1 MFKLFFNCWS
11 IDLYRRVSI
20 VRLFMMKK
28 TVNSL
33 LQVSLSYNAKKALV
47 KGITV
52 GAATALIYLAIVI
65 ITTPNL
71 PASATINAAFKINS
85 IVIIGLALGVGIQ
98 FFLTSYSKGLGC
110 RLDNRRKG
118 IFGGGSGST
127 VLSSFFSFFSLVPL
141 GCCGSWLL
149 ILSML
154 PSIFG
159 SSLSAVLIEYSK
171 LLSYMGLAI
180 VFGFAGLSALKLKKE
195 LEDRNKNFNQLND
208 QHLTRGNNNNK
219 KRKKEVR
226 I

>member
-1 MFKLFFNCWS
+1 
-11 IDLYRRVSI
+11 
-20 VRLFMMKK
+20 MK
-28 TVNSL
+28 NSSH
-33 LQVSLSYNAKKALV
+33 QVFLSYNAKKALM

-52 GAATALIYLAIVI
+52 GAVTAVIYLAIVI

-71 PASATINAAFKINS
+71 PAIAAINAAFKVNS
-85 IVIIGLALGVGIQ
+85 IVIFGLAVGVGIQ

-110 RLDNRRKG
+110 RIGRKGKG

-127 VLSSFFSFFSLVPL
+127 AISSFFSFFSLVPL

-159 SSLSAVLIEYSK
+159 SSLSIILIEYSK
-171 LLSYMGLAI
+171 LLSYVGLAI
-180 VFGFAGLSALKLKKE
+180 VFGFAGLSSLRLRKE
-195 LEDRNKNFNQLND
+195 LQEIDSSKNSNFNRLND
-208 QHLTRGNNNNK
+208 QHLSEAETNDERNK
-219 KRKKEVR
+219 KKEVK